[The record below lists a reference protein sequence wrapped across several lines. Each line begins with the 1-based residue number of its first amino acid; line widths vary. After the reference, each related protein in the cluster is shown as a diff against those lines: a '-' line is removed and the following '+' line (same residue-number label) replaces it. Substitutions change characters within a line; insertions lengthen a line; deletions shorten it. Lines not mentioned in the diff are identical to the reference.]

1 MRLTSCLLGLKLCS
15 LVLTYLVL
23 PLPCQ
28 RDLGDVR
35 TPQKKGPH
43 HDESQTFHMQVALVC
58 KLVIA
63 HSIPSFVEAI
73 KGGMDHELFLPLLRG
88 SFIHRSVKTMRIRG
102 LYVGV

>member
-1 MRLTSCLLGLKLCS
+1 MFVGFETMFISAN
-15 LVLTYLVL
+15 L
-23 PLPCQ
+23 PST
-28 RDLGDVR
+28 
-35 TPQKKGPH
+35 TPPMPKRFGRCADPPPKKGPH

-73 KGGMDHELFLPLLRG
+73 KGGMDHELFFFLLRG